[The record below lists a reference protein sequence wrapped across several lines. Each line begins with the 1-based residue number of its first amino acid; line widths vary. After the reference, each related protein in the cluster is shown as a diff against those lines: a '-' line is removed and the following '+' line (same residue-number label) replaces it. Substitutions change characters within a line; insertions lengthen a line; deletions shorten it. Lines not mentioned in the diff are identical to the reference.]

1 MVIII
6 VEVQFRERSKQMLTR
21 REILAMA
28 LLLLFSLLAWVD
40 IMDTAR
46 DLGTATWN
54 IIRDLQPSH

>member
-1 MVIII
+1 MAIII

-21 REILAMA
+21 WEILAMA

-46 DLGTATWN
+46 DFGTATWK